1 MTVLKVLTKVK
12 LADTETPVSAYM
24 KLGRERNDSFLL
36 ESAETHE
43 TVGRWSIIAFDPLLT
58 IELWPGRIVIE
69 KPDGREE
76 LPDTSFFETIRDAL
90 KAFPVE
96 EPGLPAAVG
105 SLMGF
110 IGYDAVRLIERLG
123 PPRPT
128 ELPIARLAL
137 PSRYVLFD
145 HLRRTMTLA
154 ALARDE
160 VEGRAKIEE
169 TEGLLGARLEPV
181 GAGRSL
187 ELQPPDRDRFQSAV
201 ERAKE
206 YIRAGDIFQAVLAGR
221 FEGRTGV
228 PPLEVYRRLRVKN
241 PSPYMFF
248 MNFDGYALL
257 GASPETLVKVDG
269 ENVIV
274 RPIAGT
280 RGRSDDPARDRELE
294 REMTSSGKELAEH
307 VMLVDLGRNDVGR
320 VSRWG
325 TVRVDPY
332 MSVERYSHVMHIV
345 SQVHGRLREDA
356 DAVEAFKAGF
366 PAGTVSGA
374 PKVRAMEIIDELEHL
389 PRGPYGGAVGYF
401 GPHNR
406 MDTCIAIRMML
417 FQGDSFTVP
426 VGAGIVADSI
436 PEMEFKEINNKAAGS
451 LAALRAAVEGE
462 L

>member
-1 MTVLKVLTKVK
+1 MTALKVLTKVK

-24 KLGRERNDSFLL
+24 KLGRDRNDSFLL

-58 IELWPGRIVIE
+58 IELWPGRIVID

-76 LPDTSFFETIRDAL
+76 RPDTSFFETIRDSL
-90 KAFPVE
+90 KAYSVE

-123 PPRPT
+123 PPRPSGP
-128 ELPIARLAL
+128 PIARLAL

-154 ALARDE
+154 ALAGDE
-160 VEGRAKIEE
+160 AEGRAKIEE
-169 TEGLLGARLEPV
+169 TEVLLGSRLEL
-181 GAGRSL
+181 AGNGRTL

-206 YIRAGDIFQAVLAGR
+206 YIRAGDIFQVVLAGR
-221 FEGRTGV
+221 LEGRTGV
-228 PPLEVYRRLRVKN
+228 SPLEVYRRLRVKN

-269 ENVIV
+269 EDVIV

-280 RGRSDDPARDRELE
+280 RGRSDDPARDHELE
-294 REMTSSGKELAEH
+294 QEMMSSAKELAEH

-356 DAVEAFKAGF
+356 DAVDAFKAGF

-417 FQGDSFTVP
+417 FQGDNFTVP